1 MEYIIILGAFQA
13 LLALCLFIAS
23 RRRKPAD
30 NLLTWI
36 LICIFTLLSIK
47 FIIYAVSGNPLLK
60 TAFNTFIDLAY
71 GPLLWM
77 YSRKVKNDHYRPLQH
92 WYLFLPTFAAA
103 IIYIAIS
110 TKLIID
116 PSGATTLLTLY
127 NDSTKYLIL
136 ASMTVF
142 PILCLRESY
151 QLPAFW
157 KSEQQLINKIAACF
171 LLIPAIW
178 IVTNI
183 INALHVLDDQTVNT
197 GIRLIAYSNMLVIC
211 LFIIQY
217 RLQAQAL
224 NNMVIPVEEK
234 QPATL
239 PDLPA
244 PAILIEE
251 KESLV
256 LTVQPAR
263 TPLGEEEAAPRKSA
277 LTTLQHEA
285 IALKLSV
292 LMQEKKIYTDPE
304 LTLEKLSSLI
314 KTPRH
319 HLSEVLNQYLHQTFY
334 QYINDHRMK
343 EVLHLLDRCRQQQV
357 TPNILSLAYDAGFN
371 SKSSFN
377 QYFKKTTGY
386 TPTEYLKQPGKTEN
400 TRLPS
405 GYISLKQSV
414 QPQ

>member
-30 NLLTWI
+30 SLLTWM
-36 LICIFTLLSIK
+36 LICIFTHLSIK
-47 FIIYAVSGNPLLK
+47 FIIYAASGSILLK

-77 YSRKVKNDHYRPLQH
+77 YARKVKNDHYRPLQH
-92 WYLFLPTFAAA
+92 WYLLLPTFAAA
-103 IIYIAIS
+103 AIYTFI
-110 TKLIID
+110 TVKLISD
-116 PSGATTLLTLY
+116 PPGAVRWLSLY
-127 NDSTKYLIL
+127 NEVTKYLIL
-136 ASMTVF
+136 LSTTIF
-142 PILCLRESY
+142 PLLCLQVSA

-157 KSEQQLINKIAACF
+157 KSEQQLIKKIAACF
-171 LLIPAIW
+171 LLIPALWMI
-178 IVTNI
+178 TNI
-183 INALHVLDDQTVNT
+183 INALHALDDQTINT
-197 GIRLIAYSNMLVIC
+197 GIRIIAYSNMLVMC

-224 NNMVIPVEEK
+224 NNKASDEK
-234 QPATL
+234 QPAE
-239 PDLPA
+239 PSDFPV
-244 PAILIEE
+244 PVILVEE

-256 LTVQPAR
+256 LAVQPA
-263 TPLGEEEAAPRKSA
+263 GGDVVPRKSA
-277 LTTLQHEA
+277 LTTLQREA
-285 IALKLSV
+285 IAVKLAV

-343 EVLHLLDRCRQQQV
+343 EVLHLLDRCRQQEV

-386 TPTEYLKQPGKTEN
+386 TPTEYLKQPRKTESP
-400 TRLPS
+400 RLAPN
-405 GYISLKQSV
+405 YINLQQSI
-414 QPQ
+414 QPH